1 MITQVE
7 HARNGN
13 VTAQMEDVAKTEG
26 VDIQSLIS
34 NVAEGSA
41 VIMCRN
47 GKPVGIGK
55 GLRTKVNVNIGTS
68 SLKIDPEEEVRKAII
83 AQKYGAD
90 TLSDLSMGGDIS
102 GIRKKILENT
112 TIPLTTVPIYQ
123 TAAQIGIE
131 NMTEDDLL
139 ENLIRQ
145 AEEGVSSFVLH
156 CTDSVTLNMLK
167 DKERIMGV
175 VSKGGSITCAYMT
188 INRCENP
195 FVENFDKILDILK
208 KYDIV
213 LSLGNTM
220 RSGCIHDE
228 RDRAQLEEIR
238 RNVELAKLAS
248 EAGVQVII
256 EGTGGHV
263 RADRI
268 LEYVRFHKQCS
279 SFPLFVAGPLPT
291 DVAVGY
297 DHIAGAVGAS
307 MASGAGADYLCYIT
321 PSEHLGLPGVDQ
333 VREGLLA
340 FRIAAHIGDSM
351 KYGASESDRGLA
363 MKRAELDWEGQMGFA
378 IDSERA
384 RELAPM
390 EGPCTMCG
398 DFCAIKIMKE
408 FGCGFSNQKIIEI
421 KKSLRSL
428 FPPNMPKDT
437 NTWRNQ

>member
-1 MITQVE
+1 MTTQVE

-13 VTAQMEDVAKTEG
+13 ATAEMDYVAGIEG
-26 VDIQSLIS
+26 IDLYSLLS
-34 NVAEGSA
+34 SVEEGSA
-41 VIMCRN
+41 VIMCRD

-55 GLRTKVNVNIGTS
+55 GLKTKVNVNIGTS
-68 SLKIDPEEEVRKAII
+68 SLKIDPEEEVSKAVI
-83 AQKYGAD
+83 AEKNGAD
-90 TLSDLSMGGDIS
+90 TLTDLSMGGDINR
-102 GIRKKILENT
+102 IRKYVFENT

-123 TAAQIGIE
+123 TAAQTGIE
-131 NMTEDDLL
+131 RMTEDDILRD
-139 ENLIRQ
+139 IARQ

-156 CTDSVTLNMLK
+156 CTDSATLGMLK
-167 DKERIMGV
+167 EKERIMGV

-195 FVENFDKILDILK
+195 FLMNFDEILGIMK
-208 KYDIV
+208 KHDIV

-228 RDRAQLEEIR
+228 RDGAQLEEIR
-238 RNVELAKLAS
+238 KNVELAKYAS
-248 EAGVQVII
+248 KEGVQVII

-268 LEYVRFHKQCS
+268 AEYVRFHKRS
-279 SFPLFVAGPLPT
+279 SCFPLFVAGPLPT

-307 MASGAGADYLCYIT
+307 IASGAGADYLCYIT
-321 PSEHLGLPGVDQ
+321 PSEHLGLPGVEQ

-351 KYGASESDRGLA
+351 KYGLSLRDRELA
-363 MKRAELDWEGQMGFA
+363 IKRAELDWEGQMACALDG
-378 IDSERA
+378 ERA
-384 RELAPM
+384 RELAPQ

-398 DFCAIKIMKE
+398 DFCAIKIMK
-408 FGCGFSNQKIIEI
+408 GLGSIEI
-421 KKSLRSL
+421 TAKGA
-428 FPPNMPKDT
+428 KDAK
-437 NTWRNQ
+437 NG

>member
-1 MITQVE
+1 MTTQVE

-13 VTAQMEDVAKTEG
+13 VTVQMEEVARSEG
-26 VDIQSLIS
+26 VDILSLLS

-41 VIMCRN
+41 VIMCRD
-47 GKPVGIGK
+47 GKPVGIGN
-55 GLRTKVNVNIGTS
+55 GLKTKVNVNIGTS
-68 SLKIDPEEEVRKAII
+68 SLKINPEEEVRKAII

-90 TLSDLSMGGDIS
+90 TLSELSMGGEIS
-102 GIRKKILENT
+102 HIRKKILENT

-139 ENLIRQ
+139 RDLTRQ
-145 AEEGVSSFVLH
+145 AEEGVTSFVLH
-156 CTDSVTLNMLK
+156 CTDSATLSMLK
-167 DKERIMGV
+167 ERERIMGV

-195 FVENFDKILDILK
+195 FVENFDKILGLLK
-208 KYDIV
+208 KHDIV

-220 RSGCIHDE
+220 RSGCIHDA

-238 RNVELAKLAS
+238 TNVQLAKRAS
-248 EAGVQVII
+248 EVGVQVII
-256 EGTGGHV
+256 EGAGGHV

-268 LEYVRFHKQCS
+268 AEYVKFHKQS
-279 SFPLFVAGPLPT
+279 SQFPLFVAGPLPT

-307 MASGAGADYLCYIT
+307 IASSSGADYLCYIT
-321 PSEHLGLPGVDQ
+321 SSEHLGLPGPEQ

-340 FRIAAHIGDSM
+340 FRIAAHIGDSV
-351 KYGASESDRGLA
+351 KYGNSERDRGLA
-363 MKRAELDWEGQMGFA
+363 AKRAELDWEGQMGYA
-378 IDSERA
+378 LDSERA
-384 RELAPM
+384 RELAPH

-408 FGCGFSNQKIIEI
+408 FGCINITAKNAKNG
-421 KKSLRSL
+421 
-428 FPPNMPKDT
+428 
-437 NTWRNQ
+437 

>member
-1 MITQVE
+1 MTTQVE
-7 HARNGN
+7 HARNGTI
-13 VTAQMEDVAKTEG
+13 TAQMEEVARSEG
-26 VDIQSLIS
+26 VDILSLRTSI
-34 NVAEGSA
+34 AEGSA
-41 VIMCRN
+41 VIMCRDGN
-47 GKPVGIGK
+47 PAGIGK

-90 TLSDLSMGGDIS
+90 TLSDLSMGGDINE
-102 GIRKKILENT
+102 IRKKILENT

-123 TAAQIGIE
+123 TAAQIGLK

-139 ENLIRQ
+139 RNLTLQ
-145 AEEGVSSFVLH
+145 AEGGVSSFVLH
-156 CTDSVTLNMLK
+156 CTDSATLNMLK
-167 DKERIMGV
+167 DRERIMGV

-195 FVENFDKILDILK
+195 FVENFEKILEILK
-208 KYDIV
+208 KHDIV

-238 RNVELAKLAS
+238 RNVELAKRAS
-248 EAGVQVII
+248 ESGVQVII

-268 LEYVRFHKQCS
+268 SEYIRFHKQSS

-307 MASGAGADYLCYIT
+307 IASGAGADYLCYIT

-378 IDSERA
+378 IDSDRA
-384 RELAPM
+384 RELAPH

-398 DFCAIKIMKE
+398 DFCAIKMMKE
-408 FGCGFSNQKIIEI
+408 VNRCSYSQ
-421 KKSLRSL
+421 
-428 FPPNMPKDT
+428 
-437 NTWRNQ
+437 